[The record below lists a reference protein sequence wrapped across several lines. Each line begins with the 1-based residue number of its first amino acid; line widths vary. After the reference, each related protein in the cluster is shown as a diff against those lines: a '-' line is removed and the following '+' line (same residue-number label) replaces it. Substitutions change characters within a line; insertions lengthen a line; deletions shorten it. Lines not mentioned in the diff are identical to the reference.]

1 MKRFSFYLSFLVFLS
16 SLIISC
22 TNKSKTKLCGDP
34 GPVFLQFY
42 FVDKNDSNLMGKKY
56 FPDSI
61 KLTVQDK
68 SITLTYDHGSML
80 FDYEILEPYNGST
93 YLLTLSKTDVDTI
106 NLIVSHQYDGE
117 CGPYYGVTKLLYNSK
132 SISQV
137 NGNTY
142 KIVKE

>member
-1 MKRFSFYLSFLVFLS
+1 MKRFIFYFGC
-16 SLIISC
+16 LIILSTLLISC
-22 TNKSKTKLCGDP
+22 SNKSKNKLCGDP

-42 FVDKNDSNLMGKKY
+42 FVDKNDSNLIGKKY

-61 KLTVQDK
+61 KLTVQEK
-68 SITLTYDHGSML
+68 SIDLIYDHGSML
-80 FDYEILEPYNGST
+80 FDYEILEPYNNST

-106 NLIVSHQYDGE
+106 NLIVNHQYDGE

-137 NGNTY
+137 TGNVY